1 MFYYQNQ
8 FKNNLDH
15 LDELKKRKEKE
26 TLAELKCSSK
36 QEQNYKTFSIR

>member
-15 LDELKKRKEKE
+15 LDELRKEKK
-26 TLAELKCSSK
+26 TLVELKCSSE